1 MSENNSSRALL
12 CPNCRKLVSSSA
24 PHCPHCGL
32 KSPGAKWK
40 STFLFSGPGSSERM
54 VAAIIGINIFMFVLS
69 LVIGFRP
76 ANLSFNP
83 LAFLSP
89 SSQSLLIL
97 GSTGTI
103 PLLQLD
109 RWWSLLT
116 AGYLHGSLL
125 HILFNMLAFR
135 QLWPL
140 VILEYGLNRAIV
152 LYTLGSVGG
161 FTFSTLAGIPFTLG
175 ASAAICSLIGAL
187 LYYGK
192 SRGGIYGDTL
202 FSQIGGWALGI
213 FLFGFLVPGINN
225 WAHGGGMLVGA
236 LLGYFLGYRERKE
249 ETFNHKVLAM
259 TCVAA
264 TLLALLWSCLNGV
277 VFVFLSR

>member
-1 MSENNSSRALL
+1 MSENKSSRALL
-12 CPNCRKLVSSSA
+12 CPNCRKLVSRSA
-24 PHCPHCGL
+24 PVCPHCGL
-32 KSPGAKWK
+32 KKPGARWK
-40 STFLFSGPGSSERM
+40 NTLLMSGAGAAERM
-54 VAAIIGINIFMFVLS
+54 VAAIIGLNIFMFVLS

-97 GSTGTI
+97 GATGTY

-109 RWWSLLT
+109 RWWSLLA
-116 AGYLHGSLL
+116 AGYLHGGLL

-140 VILEYGLNRAIV
+140 VIQEYGLNRTIA

-161 FTFSTLAGIPFTLG
+161 FAVSTLAGVPFTLG
-175 ASAAICSLIGAL
+175 ASAAVCGLIGAL

-192 SRGGIYGDTL
+192 SRGGIYGDML
-202 FSQIGGWALGI
+202 FGQIGGWAVGI

-225 WAHGGGMLVGA
+225 WAHGGGMLAGA
-236 LLGYFLGYRERKE
+236 LLGYLLGYRERRE
-249 ETFNHKVLAM
+249 ETFSHKVLAM

-264 TLLALLWSCLNGV
+264 TLFALLWSCLNGV
-277 VFVFLSR
+277 AFALLGR